1 MVDSDIALP
10 GDIIAKEEEY
20 LPGKNT
26 EPYDGNIVATKL
38 GRIVRDDKN
47 LTISVVGSNKKT
59 PIGVGSIVY
68 GKVIKINGKDAIIQL
83 YAINEGGKL
92 HPVDHEAKLM
102 LPVQGKSG
110 YTHIISLGDIVR
122 AKVTSVKPI
131 YVTIFNTDLGVLKT
145 RCLIC
150 RNELILKNN
159 VLYCT
164 NCQRIET
171 RKIASDY
178 GNINISG
185 DNCERS

>member
-68 GKVIKINGKDAIIQL
+68 GKVIKIMVRTQL
-83 YAINEGGKL
+83 YSFTLLTRGG
-92 HPVDHEAKLM
+92 
-102 LPVQGKSG
+102 
-110 YTHIISLGDIVR
+110 
-122 AKVTSVKPI
+122 
-131 YVTIFNTDLGVLKT
+131 N
-145 RCLIC
+145 
-150 RNELILKNN
+150 
-159 VLYCT
+159 CT
-164 NCQRIET
+164 QWIMRQN
-171 RKIASDY
+171 
-178 GNINISG
+178 
-185 DNCERS
+185 